1 VVKQK
6 ERINNM
12 NKVKISGNV
21 SWTVDVPRLI
31 KILLRTKILR
41 CNVKC
46 GKSKVVKQKKEML

>member
-1 VVKQK
+1 
-6 ERINNM
+6 M

-31 KILLRTKILR
+31 KLLLRTKILR

-46 GKSKVVKQKKEML
+46 GKSKVVKEIKEII